1 MTGTPH
7 KLILF
12 ISGMS
17 VKSSHAIENIK
28 AICDKYLQEQVS
40 LEIIDISKEKEKAA
54 EYGIF
59 AIPTLIKLEPAPK
72 RIIIGDLSDTAQVL
86 KSLDILSWK
95 K

>member
-1 MTGTPH
+1 MTGTSH

-28 AICDKYLQEQVS
+28 AICDKYSQEQVS

-59 AIPTLIKLEPAPK
+59 AIPTLIKLEPEPK
-72 RIIIGDLSDTAQVL
+72 RMIIGDLSDTARVL
-86 KSLDILSWK
+86 KSLDI
-95 K
+95 